1 MPWIVIERVTL
12 PLAVFF
18 HFHSAVVCSQLFK
31 EVYAVKE
38 DEEERSD
45 DHVEVKLNL
54 RIKYIFFEVF
64 SCYKVGSIDLN
75 GYMKIYLVCL
85 FKLTRY

>member
-1 MPWIVIERVTL
+1 
-12 PLAVFF
+12 
-18 HFHSAVVCSQLFK
+18 
-31 EVYAVKE
+31 
-38 DEEERSD
+38 
-45 DHVEVKLNL
+45 VKLNL
-54 RIKYIFFEVF
+54 RIKYIFFKVF